1 MFTGII
7 EAMGTIAQLRK
18 TGAGISM
25 AVTAALDL
33 EQTAIGDSIAVN
45 GACLTVV
52 KIENQRFHVDVS
64 PETLAATT
72 LSDVQIGQRV
82 HLERALRLSD
92 RLDGHLVSGHVDGIG
107 TVARRQAQGNA
118 IIIGIKVPESLT
130 RYMIVKGSVAV
141 DGVSLTISRLQ
152 KDLFEVSVIPQTAAV
167 TSIGDFK
174 PGTRVNIETD
184 LVGKYIERFVND
196 PAGARGEKGPA
207 RKGIDREFLAKSGFL

>member
-141 DGVSLTISRLQ
+141 DGVSLTINRLQ
-152 KDLFEVSVIPQTAAV
+152 KDLFEVSVIPHTTAV
-167 TSIGDFK
+167 TTIGDFK

-196 PAGARGEKGPA
+196 PAGDRDEKGPA